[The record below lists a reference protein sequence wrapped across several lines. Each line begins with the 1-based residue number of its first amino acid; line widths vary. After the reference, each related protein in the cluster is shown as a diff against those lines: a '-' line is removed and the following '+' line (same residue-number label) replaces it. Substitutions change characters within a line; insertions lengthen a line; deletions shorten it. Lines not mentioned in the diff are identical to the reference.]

1 MSDKRAVME
10 TLTEMILEV
19 MGDNGPLDPIAPE
32 TSFRDGLGFD
42 SIQYIALAELIQ
54 ARYDDVDFVAWM
66 QAKELAQIVALRV
79 GDVADFVVAQ
89 SA

>member
-1 MSDKRAVME
+1 MSDKPDVMA
-10 TLTEMILEV
+10 TLAEMILEV

-54 ARYDDVDFVAWM
+54 ARYDDVNFVAWM
-66 QAKELAQIVALRV
+66 QGKELAQIVTLRV
-79 GDVADFVVAQ
+79 GDVADFVVA
-89 SA
+89 ST